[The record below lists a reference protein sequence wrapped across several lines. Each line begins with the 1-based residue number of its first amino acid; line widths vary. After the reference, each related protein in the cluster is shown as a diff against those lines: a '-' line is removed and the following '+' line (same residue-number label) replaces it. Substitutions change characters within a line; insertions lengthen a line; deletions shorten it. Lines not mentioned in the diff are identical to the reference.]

1 MGPIG
6 IFDSGIGG
14 LTVAR
19 AACDLLP
26 SESVLYFG
34 DTAHLPYGEKS
45 PELIRKYSTRIALHL
60 VNSGCKAIVV
70 ACNSA
75 SSNALEQVREAVG
88 DSIPVIDM
96 VHPVVESLYVSGGSS
111 NSGAVSSSG
120 DAAFS
125 VALSTTGEPSR
136 SKKVGLIGTRATISS
151 ELYKSA
157 IESLNNGSK
166 ETVKLIS
173 RATPLLASAIEEGFY
188 NDTIPGAVL
197 EAYLEDGFFNELDSI
212 ILGCTHYPLVSEE
225 VKALLPKSVEV
236 INSPKIVALALKK
249 ALSERG
255 LLVDESA
262 QSVVSNKFQVSDLTE
277 NFRLGAERFFG
288 GNISLDEVDLTL

>member
-26 SESVLYFG
+26 NESILYFG

-75 SSNALEQVREAVG
+75 SSNALRQVVDAVG
-88 DSIPVIDM
+88 ESIPVIDM
-96 VHPVVESLYVSGGSS
+96 VHPVVEAICSEESSESVSDC
-111 NSGAVSSSG
+111 N
-120 DAAFS
+120 
-125 VALSTTGEPSR
+125 
-136 SKKVGLIGTRATISS
+136 KKVGLIGTRATISS
-151 ELYKSA
+151 GLYKSA
-157 IESLNNGSK
+157 VEALNQTRGSSID
-166 ETVKLIS
+166 LIS
-173 RATPLLASAIEEGFY
+173 RPTPLLASAIEEGFY

-197 EAYLEDGFFNELDSI
+197 EAYLEDGYFSEVDSM
-212 ILGCTHYPLVSEE
+212 ILGCTHYPLVRDE
-225 VKALLPKSVEV
+225 VMSMLPKSVEV
-236 INSPKIVALALKK
+236 IDSPKIVALALKSK
-249 ALSERG
+249 LENLG
-255 LLVDESA
+255 LLNADSA
-262 QSVVSNKFQVSDLTE
+262 VSSNRFQVSNLTE
-277 NFRLGAERFFG
+277 NFSLGAQRFFSSD
-288 GNISLDEVDLTL
+288 IDLDEVVL

>member
-26 SESVLYFG
+26 NESILYFG

-75 SSNALEQVREAVG
+75 SSNALRQVVDAVG
-88 DSIPVIDM
+88 ESIPVIDM
-96 VHPVVESLYVSGGSS
+96 VHPVIEAICSEESSESVSDC
-111 NSGAVSSSG
+111 N
-120 DAAFS
+120 
-125 VALSTTGEPSR
+125 
-136 SKKVGLIGTRATISS
+136 KKVGLIGTRATISS
-151 ELYKSA
+151 GLYKSA
-157 IESLNNGSK
+157 VEALNQTRGSSID
-166 ETVKLIS
+166 LIS
-173 RATPLLASAIEEGFY
+173 RPTPLLASAIEEGFY

-197 EAYLEDGFFNELDSI
+197 EAYLEDGYFSEVDSM
-212 ILGCTHYPLVSEE
+212 ILGCTHYPLVRDE
-225 VKALLPKSVEV
+225 VMSMLPKSVEV
-236 INSPKIVALALKK
+236 IDSPKIVALALKSK
-249 ALSERG
+249 LENLG
-255 LLVDESA
+255 LLNADSA
-262 QSVVSNKFQVSDLTE
+262 VSSNRFQVSDLTE
-277 NFRLGAERFFG
+277 NFRLGAQRFFSSD
-288 GNISLDEVDLTL
+288 IDLEEVVL

>member
-26 SESVLYFG
+26 NESILYFG

-75 SSNALEQVREAVG
+75 SSNALRQVVDAVG
-88 DSIPVIDM
+88 ESIPVIDM
-96 VHPVVESLYVSGGSS
+96 VHPVVEAICSEESSESVSDC
-111 NSGAVSSSG
+111 N
-120 DAAFS
+120 
-125 VALSTTGEPSR
+125 
-136 SKKVGLIGTRATISS
+136 KKVGLIGTRATISS
-151 ELYKSA
+151 GLYKSA
-157 IESLNNGSK
+157 VEALNQTRGSSID
-166 ETVKLIS
+166 LIS
-173 RATPLLASAIEEGFY
+173 RPTPLLASAIEEGFY

-197 EAYLEDGFFNELDSI
+197 EAYLEDGYFSEVDSM
-212 ILGCTHYPLVSEE
+212 ILGCTHYPLVRDE
-225 VKALLPKSVEV
+225 VMSMLPKSVEV
-236 INSPKIVALALKK
+236 IDSPKIVALVLKSK
-249 ALSERG
+249 LENLG
-255 LLVDESA
+255 LLNADSA
-262 QSVVSNKFQVSDLTE
+262 VSSNRFQVSDLTE
-277 NFRLGAERFFG
+277 NFRLGAQRFFSSD
-288 GNISLDEVDLTL
+288 IDLEEVVL

>member
-19 AACDLLP
+19 AVCDLLP
-26 SESVLYFG
+26 NESIFYFG

-75 SSNALEQVREAVG
+75 SSNALRQVVDAVG
-88 DSIPVIDM
+88 ESIPVIDM
-96 VHPVVESLYVSGGSS
+96 VHPVVEAICSEESS
-111 NSGAVSSSG
+111 ESIS
-120 DAAFS
+120 DC
-125 VALSTTGEPSR
+125 

-151 ELYKSA
+151 GLYKSA
-157 IESLNNGSK
+157 VEALNQTRVSSID
-166 ETVKLIS
+166 LIS
-173 RATPLLASAIEEGFY
+173 RPTPLLASAIEEGFY

-197 EAYLEDGFFNELDSI
+197 EAYLEDGYFSEVDSM
-212 ILGCTHYPLVSEE
+212 ILGCTHYPLVRDE
-225 VKALLPKSVEV
+225 VMSMLPKSVEV
-236 INSPKIVALALKK
+236 IDSPKIVALALKSK
-249 ALSERG
+249 LENLG
-255 LLVDESA
+255 LLNTDSA
-262 QSVVSNKFQVSDLTE
+262 VSSNRFQVSDLTE
-277 NFRLGAERFFG
+277 NFRLGAQRFFSSD
-288 GNISLDEVDLTL
+288 IDLEEVVL

>member
-26 SESVLYFG
+26 NESILYFG

-75 SSNALEQVREAVG
+75 SSNALRQVVDAVG
-88 DSIPVIDM
+88 ESIPVIDM
-96 VHPVVESLYVSGGSS
+96 VHPVVEAICSEESSESVSDC
-111 NSGAVSSSG
+111 N
-120 DAAFS
+120 
-125 VALSTTGEPSR
+125 
-136 SKKVGLIGTRATISS
+136 KKVGLIGTRATISS
-151 ELYKSA
+151 GLYKSA
-157 IESLNNGSK
+157 VETLNQTRGSSID
-166 ETVKLIS
+166 LIS
-173 RATPLLASAIEEGFY
+173 RPTPLLASAIEEGFY

-197 EAYLEDGFFNELDSI
+197 EAYLEDGYFSEVDSM
-212 ILGCTHYPLVSEE
+212 ILGCTHYPLVRDE
-225 VKALLPKSVEV
+225 VMSMLPKSVEV
-236 INSPKIVALALKK
+236 IDSPKIVALALKSK
-249 ALSERG
+249 LENLG
-255 LLVDESA
+255 LLTADSA
-262 QSVVSNKFQVSDLTE
+262 VSSNRFQVSDLTE
-277 NFRLGAERFFG
+277 NFRLGAQRFFSSD
-288 GNISLDEVDLTL
+288 IDLEEVVL

>member
-26 SESVLYFG
+26 NESIFYFG

-75 SSNALEQVREAVG
+75 SSNALSQVVDAVG
-88 DSIPVIDM
+88 ESIPVIDM
-96 VHPVVESLYVSGGSS
+96 VHPVVEAICSEESS
-111 NSGAVSSSG
+111 ESIS
-120 DAAFS
+120 DC
-125 VALSTTGEPSR
+125 

-151 ELYKSA
+151 GLYKSA
-157 IESLNNGSK
+157 VEALNQTRGSSID
-166 ETVKLIS
+166 LIS
-173 RATPLLASAIEEGFY
+173 RPTPLLASAIEEGFY

-197 EAYLEDGFFNELDSI
+197 EAYLEDGYFSEVDSM
-212 ILGCTHYPLVSEE
+212 ILGCTHYPLVRDE
-225 VKALLPKSVEV
+225 VMSMLPKSVEV
-236 INSPKIVALALKK
+236 IDSPKIVALALKSK
-249 ALSERG
+249 LEKLG
-255 LLVDESA
+255 LLNADSA
-262 QSVVSNKFQVSDLTE
+262 VSSNRFQVSDLTE
-277 NFRLGAERFFG
+277 NFRLGAQRFFSSD
-288 GNISLDEVDLTL
+288 IDLEEVVL

>member
-26 SESVLYFG
+26 NESILYFG

-75 SSNALEQVREAVG
+75 SSNALRQVVDAVG
-88 DSIPVIDM
+88 ESIPVIDM
-96 VHPVVESLYVSGGSS
+96 VHPVVEAIFSEESSESVSDC
-111 NSGAVSSSG
+111 N
-120 DAAFS
+120 
-125 VALSTTGEPSR
+125 
-136 SKKVGLIGTRATISS
+136 KKVGLIGTRATITSG
-151 ELYKSA
+151 LYKSA
-157 IESLNNGSK
+157 VEALNQTRGSSID
-166 ETVKLIS
+166 LIS
-173 RATPLLASAIEEGFY
+173 RPTPLLASAIEEGFY

-197 EAYLEDGFFNELDSI
+197 EAYLEDGYFSEVDSM
-212 ILGCTHYPLVSEE
+212 ILGCTHYPLVRDE
-225 VKALLPKSVEV
+225 VMSMLPKSVEV
-236 INSPKIVALALKK
+236 IDSPKIVALALKSK
-249 ALSERG
+249 LENFG
-255 LLVDESA
+255 LLNADSA
-262 QSVVSNKFQVSDLTE
+262 VSSNRFQVSDLTE
-277 NFRLGAERFFG
+277 NFRLGAQRFFSSD
-288 GNISLDEVDLTL
+288 IDLEEVVL